1 MSIQECY
8 SLYRKP
14 VKKFTYEQRQL
25 FGEQQ
30 EGLIQ
35 PLLESFFQTK
45 LYKTTD
51 KYATFDFYDAKQ
63 ILWTEVKSL
72 QHTKN
77 KYKETMIGYN
87 KVYSG
92 QLKIKTGRRVFL
104 IFNFADKVSYY
115 DLRDGIRSSWVRQF
129 KGVDYVYI
137 PVSSLQD
144 IIESSSI
151 FLPELQTTK

>member
-14 VKKFTYEQRQL
+14 VKKFNYNERVN
-25 FGEQQ
+25 FGEEQ
-30 EGLIQ
+30 EGLVQ
-35 PLLESFFQTK
+35 PLLETFFQTK
-45 LYKTTD
+45 LYKTVD
-51 KYATFDFYDAKQ
+51 KFATFDFYDSKQ
-63 ILWTEVKSL
+63 ILWVEVKSL

-92 QLKIKTGRRVFL
+92 QCKIKTGRRVFL
-104 IFNFADKVSYY
+104 VFNFSDKVCYY
-115 DLRDGIRSSWVRQF
+115 DLRDGIRTSWVRQF
-129 KGVDYVYI
+129 KGIDYVYI

-144 IIESSSI
+144 VTESSSI
-151 FLPELQTTK
+151 FLPELQTK